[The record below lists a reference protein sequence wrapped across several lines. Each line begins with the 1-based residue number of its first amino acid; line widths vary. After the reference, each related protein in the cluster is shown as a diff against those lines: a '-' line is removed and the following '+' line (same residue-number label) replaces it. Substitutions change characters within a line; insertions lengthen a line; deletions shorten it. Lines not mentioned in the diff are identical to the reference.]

1 MFIEG
6 DNLMGLPKLSIV
18 VPIYNV
24 EGYLEECLD
33 SLLEQEYD
41 NYEVIMVDDG
51 SQDNSSDIMFQYADK
66 YTNFHAYKKTNGGLG
81 QARNFGYEFVTGDY
95 VTFVDSD
102 DIIPN
107 GSYKMMMNTI
117 LQTESDFIIG
127 NVVRFNSTKEFPSVL
142 HKKVFSENKLKTHI
156 TESPEL
162 LYDTTAWNKIYKV
175 SFWEEHKFQF
185 PEAMLYE
192 DIPVTIPAHFKAK
205 SVDVLTSVVYK
216 WRARDAGDQSITQQR
231 TDINNLTDRLKALG
245 MVDQYFSENNIDGL
259 VKEEKDYKYLS
270 IDLLVYLN
278 QLDKADDEY
287 INTYLKNVSEYLENV
302 DMSVFKK
309 LKVIDRLK
317 YQLVK
322 NNEKQELLQLLEF
335 QKTELKNFRP
345 IKKGNVYVADY
356 PYIEKL
362 PMELRVLEEEFEAI
376 KKVESVSW
384 DGNCLEVKGYAYI
397 KNLNVK
403 KKSDAEIK
411 VFISDEQ
418 GSVKI
423 PVEDITI
430 HKRTDITVKRGIA
443 ISSKIPLKRAFNYNW
458 SGFEIKINFAD
469 IIKSYE
475 LTSDKYYIFY
485 SIKNDGIER
494 TFRLGQPVAG
504 WRTKPKYRVL
514 DENIV
519 YPKYNAAWDIR
530 LEVNQTKSTVKKIYR
545 NKKHLIFEGNTSFS
559 FENSK
564 LLLVNYEL
572 RKSIIKPLQPI
583 DDTNAFKTSIEVSK
597 LSKIKDRGE
606 WFGHIIENG
615 NKNPLTLMPVQFNKI
630 SSIGVNEIEIDH
642 SPAGNLLVR
651 VDKFSPKVESLKI
664 VDNRAELS
672 IKVANNFYLGVDR
685 RNVEHNLSIEK
696 MNGHEETS
704 VKMSKAETNKG
715 HTLLYFEFPLYQNN
729 VSMFESGRWQLKLK
743 TTGKKNLENRIE
755 FKKENIDSV
764 RTIFQ
769 DYKYVIY
776 RSKKGNL
783 LRLKVEPEWKWIER
797 GPRRQEVIKK
807 VLYPLMRLLPL
818 KKKTVVFESY
828 WGKNFECN
836 PRAVYEYIDEHK
848 KDYKTVWFLRD
859 HHTDI
864 TGNAETVRINS
875 LKYYYYLATAKYFV
889 NNVNFPDF
897 YEKRKDVTEIQ
908 TMHGIPLKTLGLDAP
923 GEVIGEVQK
932 EKFLRRC
939 HRWDYLSVPSN
950 YVSEIA
956 KSAYDFNNDFLK
968 VGYPRND
975 KLFTDNNK
983 ESINKIKEKMGI
995 PLDKKVI
1002 VYVPTW
1008 RTKGKFRMPIDLN
1021 QLKKHFGDE
1030 YIFIVKLH
1038 HFSKKGFSLSE
1049 YEGFAYDYSHY
1060 GDIRDMY
1067 LIADILITD
1076 YSSVMFDYSL
1086 LNKPM
1091 LFYTYDYD
1099 NYKNKLRG
1107 MYVDFEEEAPGPLIE
1122 NTETLVKEIQD
1133 IDMFSEKYQERI
1145 TRFKEKYNQFD
1156 DGRASEK
1163 IVNQLF

>member
-1 MFIEG
+1 MV
-6 DNLMGLPKLSIV
+6 LPKLSIV

-24 EGYLEECLD
+24 ESYLEECLD
-33 SLLEQEYD
+33 SLLEQEYN

-51 SQDNSSDIMFQYADK
+51 SKDSSSDIMFQYADK
-66 YTNFHAYKKTNGGLG
+66 YVNFHAYKKENGGLG
-81 QARNFGYEFVTGDY
+81 QARNFGYKFITGDY

-107 GSYKMMMNTI
+107 GSYKIMMKTI
-117 LQTESDFIIG
+117 LETDSDFIIG

-142 HKKVFSENKLKTHI
+142 HQKVFSENKLKTHI

-185 PEAMLYE
+185 PEGMLYE

-205 SVDVLTSVVYK
+205 SVDVLTNVVYK

-231 TDINNLTDRLKALG
+231 TDINNLKDRLKALE
-245 MVDQYFSENNIDGL
+245 MVDQHFNKNNISGL
-259 VKEEKDYKYLS
+259 VKEEKDFKYLG

-278 QLDKADDEY
+278 QLDRADDEY
-287 INTYLKNVSEYLENV
+287 IDTYFTSVSEYLKNVDE
-302 DMSVFKK
+302 SVFKR

-335 QKTELKNFRP
+335 QKNELKNSKP
-345 IKKGNVYVADY
+345 IKTNNAYVANY

-362 PMELRVLEEEFEAI
+362 PMQLRVLEEEFEVI
-376 KKVESVSW
+376 KRIESVKW
-384 DGNCLEVKGYAYI
+384 NNNCLEVKGYAYI
-397 KNLNVK
+397 KNLNAK
-403 KKSDAEIK
+403 SKSDTEVN

-418 GSVKI
+418 GSVRI
-423 PVEDITI
+423 PIKNVMIQ
-430 HKRTDITVKRGIA
+430 KRTDITAKRGIA
-443 ISSKIPLKRAFNYNW
+443 INSRIPLKRAFNYNW
-458 SGFEIKINFAD
+458 SGFEIKINFAE
-469 IIKSYE
+469 ILKSYE

-494 TFRLGQPVAG
+494 TVRLGQPAAG
-504 WRTKPKYRVL
+504 LKTKPKYRVF
-514 DENIV
+514 DENII

-530 LEVNQTKSTVKKIYR
+530 LEVSQTKSTVNKIYR
-545 NKKHLIFEGNTSFS
+545 NKKYLILEGHTSAS
-559 FENSK
+559 FENTK

-572 RKSIIKPLQPI
+572 NKSITKKLQKR
-583 DDTNAFKTSIEVSK
+583 DGTNAFKVAVEVSR
-597 LSKIKDRGE
+597 LNKIRDRGE
-606 WFGHIIENG
+606 WFGHIFEG
-615 NKNPLTLMPVQFNKI
+615 GEKSTLTLMPIQFNEI
-630 SSIGVNEIEIDH
+630 SSIGVNELEIDH
-642 SPAGNLLVR
+642 SPAGNLLIR

-664 VDNRAELS
+664 VDNRVELK
-672 IKVANNFYLGVDR
+672 IKMANNFYAGMDR
-685 RNVEHNLSIEK
+685 ENIEHNLIIAK
-696 MNGHEETS
+696 MDGSENINI
-704 VKMSKAETNKG
+704 KMSKSDINRG
-715 HTLLYFEFPLYQNN
+715 YTLLYFEFPLYKNK
-729 VSMFESGRWQLKLK
+729 VSTFESGHWDLRLETSGQI
-743 TTGKKNLENRIE
+743 NLENRIE
-755 FKKENIDSV
+755 FKKENMDSV
-764 RTIFQ
+764 RAIFR

-776 RSKKGNL
+776 RSKKNNL
-783 LRLKVEPEWKWIER
+783 LRLRVEPEWKWIER
-797 GPRRQEVIKK
+797 GPRRQEVIRKL
-807 VLYPLMRLLPL
+807 LYPLMRLLPL
-818 KKKTVVFESY
+818 KKKTIVFESY

-836 PRAVYEYIDEHK
+836 PRALYEYINENK

-859 HHTDI
+859 HHTNI
-864 TGNAETVRINS
+864 PGNAETVRINS
-875 LKYYYYLATAKYFV
+875 LKYYYYLATAKNFV

-897 YEKRKDVTEIQ
+897 YEKRKNAIEIQ
-908 TMHGIPLKTLGLDAP
+908 TMHGTPLKTLGLDAP
-923 GEVIGEVQK
+923 GEVVSEIQK

-939 HRWDYLSVPSN
+939 HRWDYLSVPSD
-950 YVSEIA
+950 YVSGIA
-956 KSAYDFNNDFLK
+956 KSAYDFNNEFLK

-975 KLFTDNNK
+975 KLFRDNNK
-983 ESINKIKEKMGI
+983 ESINRIKGKMGI

-1008 RTKGKFRMPIDLN
+1008 RTKGKFRMPINLD
-1021 QLKKHFGDE
+1021 QLRHHLGNE

-1067 LIADILITD
+1067 LMADILITD

-1107 MYVDFEEEAPGPLIE
+1107 MYVNFEEEAPGPLIE
-1122 NTETLVKEIQD
+1122 DTETLVKEIQD
-1133 IDMFSEKYQERI
+1133 IAMFSGKYQERI
-1145 TRFKEKYNQFD
+1145 MRFKKKYNQFD